1 MKLTKRAGLLLACLF
16 ISLWANGQNGQ
27 SQVLFRAEKLFEIG
41 NYKDALKSYQDAL
54 DGGEKSPYV
63 KYKAGRCYLE
73 ASSFEDKLK
82 ALPLLTEAAAA
93 KDAKVPAEVHLYL
106 GDAYYLD
113 GNMYQALENYDV
125 YRKKAGSDAAKKK
138 VAEGK
143 IAQSHRA
150 QEIINKPKQI
160 SLRTVANGVNTGFT
174 EYNPVVSADE
184 SLIAYT
190 VLKPA
195 DSRSSQSFVE
205 QIMVLKK
212 EGNTWGT
219 PQQLKLSSGF
229 NAGTAGLSA
238 DGQQMIIYL
247 NGGATGGGLYMMWRK
262 GDGWG
267 SPQELVGDIN
277 SRYQESTASI
287 TPDSRTIYFA
297 SNRPGGF
304 GGMDIYKSELQS
316 NGSWGR
322 AENLGSA
329 VNSAA
334 DEDAPFIHPDGRT
347 LFFTSKG
354 HGSIGGSD
362 IFRTHFVGGKWSA
375 PENLGYPINT
385 VANDNYFTLTAD
397 GSRAYFSSDR
407 PGGKGGQDIYTFD
420 MPEEDRNIP
429 LTMIK
434 GRVLAGE
441 GGNQRPVKTVIKVV
455 DNETGKKIDYVYNP
469 DPETGNY
476 LIIFPPGHNYDM
488 IIQAEGYLPY
498 AININIPNQ
507 DYFYELYQQV
517 FLRPVKQFDVVV
529 GQEVQVKNAFYDTQ
543 EPLHNDLKKAKES
556 MLVQEDSIDVYEMM
570 ETIIGAGDT
579 EAYNYLLELMYAKNP
594 IDDVDFSAAKGENV
608 ESAQVV
614 YYYEENDKTKL
625 EAKKVGNEV
634 IYTLPTFYVAEEA
647 KKQREASVKVAKYDV
662 NLLKPIHKIYFGP
675 DAKVLK
681 AEDQKMLES
690 VLASFKENETLGVEI
705 SGYASE
711 DGDAAYNKKLSNDRA
726 IAVLNYLN
734 ERGLARRR
742 IVAKGFG
749 ATEGRGGNAQES
761 RRVELRIIDLSKEKA
776 M

>member
-1 MKLTKRAGLLLACLF
+1 MKLTNRACLLLLCLLS
-16 ISLWANGQNGQ
+16 SLWANGQNGQ
-27 SQVLFRAEKLFEIG
+27 SATLFRAEKLFEIG
-41 NYKDALKSYQDAL
+41 NYKDALKSYQEAMAA
-54 DGGEKSPYV
+54 GENTAYV

-73 ASSFEDKLK
+73 FTAFEDKLK

-93 KDAKVPAEVHLYL
+93 NDAKVSADVYLHL

-113 GNMYQALENYDV
+113 GNMYQALGSYDT
-125 YRKKAGSDAAKKK
+125 YKKKIGNDAAKRKKAD
-138 VAEGK
+138 ER
-143 IAQSHRA
+143 IARAHKA
-150 QEIINKPKQI
+150 QEIISKPKEI
-160 SLRTVANGVNTGFT
+160 NLRTVSNVVNTEFT

-195 DSRSSQSFVE
+195 DSRSSQNFVE
-205 QIMVLKK
+205 HIMVLKK
-212 EGNTWGT
+212 EGQNWGV
-219 PQQLKLSSGF
+219 PQQLKINGGF
-229 NAGTAGLSA
+229 NAGTAGISA
-238 DGQQMIIYL
+238 DGQRMIIYL
-247 NGGATGGGLYMMWRK
+247 NGGATGGGLYMIWRK

-267 SPQELVGDIN
+267 TPQELVGDIN

-287 TPDSRTIYFA
+287 TPEGRTIYFA

-304 GGMDIYKSELQS
+304 GGMDIYKSELQQ

-322 AENLGSA
+322 AENLGPT
-329 VNSAA
+329 VNTSA

-347 LFFTSKG
+347 LFFTSNG
-354 HGSIGGSD
+354 AGSIGGKD
-362 IFRTHFVGGKWSA
+362 VFRTNLIGSKWST

-441 GGNQRPVKTVIKVV
+441 NQKPVNTVIKVV

-476 LIIFPPGHNYDM
+476 LIIFPPGRNYDM
-488 IIQAEGYLPY
+488 VIQADGYLPY

-543 EPLHNDLKKAKES
+543 KPLHQDLKKAKES
-556 MLVQEDSIDVYEMM
+556 MLVQEDSVDVYEMM

-579 EAYNYLLELMYAKNP
+579 EAYSYLLELMYAKNP
-594 IDDVDFSAAKGENV
+594 IDNVDFSATNSENV
-608 ESAQVV
+608 ESAEVV

-625 EAKKVGNEV
+625 EAKKVGNEI
-634 IYTLPTFYVAEEA
+634 IYTLPTFFVAEEA
-647 KKQREASVKVAKYDV
+647 KKQREEKKEMAKYDV
-662 NLLKPIHKIYFGP
+662 NLLKPIHKFYFGP
-675 DAKVLK
+675 DAKTLK
-681 AEDQKMLES
+681 PEDEKMLQNI
-690 VLASFKENETLGVEI
+690 LASFKDNEGLGIEI

-711 DGDAAYNKKLSNDRA
+711 DGDAEYNKKLSNDRA

-734 ERGLARRR
+734 QRGLARRR
-742 IVAKGFG
+742 IVAKGLG
-749 ATEGRGGNAQES
+749 ATVGKGSNAQES
-761 RRVELRIIDLSKEKA
+761 RRVEVRIVDLSKTKA
-776 M
+776 L